1 MPVCWEQAM
10 NAINGSKGA
19 FKKTFNYKFKCYV
32 EVEDMWQKLVEY
44 DKGNYLMASSASK
57 SRIERDSGMVH
68 GHAYSLLHA
77 VEIDGLRLVCCRNPW
92 GNDSEWNGPWS
103 DRSAEWKAR
112 PEIAKALN
120 VDFQTEGTFW
130 MDFEDWLYVMGRL
143 EVMNCQMPSRRGDF
157 HNQLVEEDEDE
168 TEVVVEAD
176 DEDPADTNSNHCGV
190 RSWILNF
197 VLDSQIKYICSGR
210 IIS

>member
-1 MPVCWEQAM
+1 MV
-10 NAINGSKGA
+10 
-19 FKKTFNYKFKCYV
+19 
-32 EVEDMWQKLVEY
+32 
-44 DKGNYLMASSASK
+44 
-57 SRIERDSGMVH
+57 SGLFAAETH
-68 GHAYSLLHA
+68 G
-77 VEIDGLRLVCCRNPW
+77 ETIP
-92 GNDSEWNGPWS
+92 EWNGPWS

-176 DEDPADTNSNHCGV
+176 DEDPCRHKLQPLWSQK
-190 RSWILNF
+190 
-197 VLDSQIKYICSGR
+197 LDSQFCFGFSDKIHMQWKNNKLTTLRSSYSVIVVKPFVLRDQEDADPPPDTVTACSGLGVGLASGQNHGR
-210 IIS
+210 GHAYVPRQGLHLSERACSALGWCIHW

>member
-1 MPVCWEQAM
+1 M
-10 NAINGSKGA
+10 NAINGSTGA

-32 EVEDMWQKLVEY
+32 EVEDMWQKLVAY

-157 HNQLVEEDEDE
+157 HNQLVEEDEEE
-168 TEVVVEAD
+168 TEVVVEVD
-176 DEDPADTNSNHCGV
+176 DEDLADPTPRSDYSLFFFLRCGV

-197 VLDSQIKYICSGR
+197 AAIIDSQ
-210 IIS
+210 